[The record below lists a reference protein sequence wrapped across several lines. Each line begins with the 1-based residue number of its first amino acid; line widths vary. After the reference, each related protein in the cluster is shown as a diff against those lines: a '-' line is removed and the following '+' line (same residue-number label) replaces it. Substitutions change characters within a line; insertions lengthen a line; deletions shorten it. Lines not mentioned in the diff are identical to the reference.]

1 MAEQTFDN
9 ELVRRFALQKEYLG
23 DDKAVNKTV
32 PLVSVCVA
40 TYNQQ
45 HYIGQCLDGIL
56 MQQTDFPF
64 EIIVG
69 EDESPD
75 NTREICKMYAEK
87 YQDKIRLFLR
97 DRKESHFVKP
107 DGTTSRYNGLWNRM
121 SCRGKYIAFCEG
133 DDYWTDPTKLQQQVD
148 IMEKNPEVGLVHTD
162 FEMSVGKVGHSK
174 WPAEPICA
182 TEKLLKAECHIG
194 SLTMMYR
201 RDVFEKIPKLYYQQN
216 FKMGDLPMQIEMSRE
231 CKFQYINKITA
242 VYRVLENSASHN
254 SDIQKEIDFYKS
266 ARECRM
272 FYAKQYSFELNEDNK
287 QMYLYIMKS
296 VYGRKDKALARKY
309 FKEAKESKALS
320 LKTRLF
326 YLSTMSR
333 LVNVFLKLAYKVA

>member
-1 MAEQTFDN
+1 MQTFED
-9 ELVRRFALQKEYLG
+9 ELIRRFSSIQEYLG
-23 DDKAVNKTV
+23 EEKEVNKTL

-45 HYIGQCLDGIL
+45 SYIGQCLDGIL
-56 MQQTDFPF
+56 MQKTDFLY

-69 EDESPD
+69 EDESSD
-75 NTREICKMYAEK
+75 DTREICKRYAEEH
-87 YQDKIRLFLR
+87 QDKIRLFLR
-97 DRKESHFVKP
+97 DRKESHFTCP
-107 DGTTSRYNGLWNRM
+107 DGTTKRFNGLWNRM

-162 FEMSVGKVGHSK
+162 FETSVGKVGHSK
-174 WPAEPICA
+174 WPTEPIYA
-182 TEKLLKAECHIG
+182 TEMLLKAECHIG

-201 RDVFEKIPKLYYQQN
+201 RDLLDKIPKLYYTQN

-231 CKFQYINKITA
+231 CKFQYINKITSI
-242 VYRVLENSASHN
+242 YRVLQNSASHN

-272 FYAKQYSFELNEDNK
+272 FYAKQYGIELNENDK
-287 QMYLYIMKS
+287 QLYLYIMKS
-296 VYGRKDKALARKY
+296 VYGRKDKTLAKKY
-309 FKEAKESKALS
+309 RMEAKENKAYS
-320 LKTRLF
+320 LATHLF
-326 YLSTMSR
+326 YLGTVSR
-333 LVNVFLKLAYKVA
+333 LGNLLLKIAYKFA

>member
-1 MAEQTFDN
+1 MEQTFES

-23 DDKAVNKTV
+23 DDKPVNRV
-32 PLVSVCVA
+32 MPLVSVCVA

-45 HYIGQCLDGIL
+45 DYIGQCLDGIL

-75 NTREICKMYAEK
+75 NTREICKRYAEEHP
-87 YQDKIRLFLR
+87 DKIRLFLR
-97 DRKESHFVKP
+97 DRKESHFTKA

-121 SCRGKYIAFCEG
+121 SCRGKYMAFCEG
-133 DDYWTDPTKLQQQVD
+133 DDYWTDPKKLQMEVD
-148 IMEKNPEVGLVHTD
+148 IMENNPEVGLVHTD
-162 FEMSVGKVGHSK
+162 FDLSEGNVGHSK

-182 TEKLLKAECHIG
+182 TEMLLNATAHIG
-194 SLTMMYR
+194 AATMMYR
-201 RDVFEKIPKLYYQQN
+201 RDVFDKTPKLYNGQN
-216 FKMGDLPMQIEMSRE
+216 FKMGDLPLQIEMSRE
-231 CKFQYINKITA
+231 CKFQYINKKTA
-242 VYRVLENSASHN
+242 IYRILQNSASHN
-254 SDIQKEIDFYKS
+254 SDIEKEIAFYKS

-272 FYAKQYSFELNEDNK
+272 FYAKQYDIKINEDEAK
-287 QMYLYIMKS
+287 FYLYVMKS

-309 FKEAKESKALS
+309 LKEAKENKALS
-320 LKTRLF
+320 AATYLF

-333 LVNVFLKLAYKVA
+333 FVELFLKLAYKFV

>member
-1 MAEQTFDN
+1 MEQTFES

-23 DDKAVNKTV
+23 NDKPVNAVV

-45 HYIGQCLDGIL
+45 DYIGQCLDGIL

-75 NTREICKMYAEK
+75 NTGEICKKYAEEHP
-87 YQDKIRLFLR
+87 DKIRLFLR
-97 DRKESHFVKP
+97 DRKESHYTNA
-107 DGTTSRYNGLWNRM
+107 DGTKSRYNGLWNRM

-148 IMEKNPEVGLVHTD
+148 IMEKNPEVGFVHTD
-162 FEMSVGKVGHSK
+162 FEMSEGKVGHSK
-174 WPAEPICA
+174 WPEEPICA
-182 TEKLLKAECHIG
+182 TEKLINAECHIG
-194 SLTMMYR
+194 SLTAMYR
-201 RDVFEKIPKLYYQQN
+201 RELLDKIPKLYYSQN

-242 VYRVLENSASHN
+242 VYRVLQNSASHN

-272 FYAKQYSFELNEDNK
+272 FYAKQYGMEVKDDDK

-296 VYGRKDKALARKY
+296 VYGRKDRALARKY
-309 FKEAKESKALS
+309 RKEAKENKALS
-320 LKTRLF
+320 FATRLF
-326 YLSTMSR
+326 YWGTMSR
-333 LVNVFLKLAYKVA
+333 IGDLLLKIAYKFA